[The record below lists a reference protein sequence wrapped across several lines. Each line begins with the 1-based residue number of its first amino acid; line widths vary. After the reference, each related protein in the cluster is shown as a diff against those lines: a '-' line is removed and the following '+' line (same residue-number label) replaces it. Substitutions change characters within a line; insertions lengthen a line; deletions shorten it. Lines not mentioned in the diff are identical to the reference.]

1 MNAFPLSGGG
11 RLAVRARC
19 GRAFARARP
28 RESVNGRRQLP
39 WRILGK
45 WAPPGRWF
53 AGMAMLCC
61 LLVSIATDAFAQQ
74 NAPSPALE
82 RRVKAAFLYK
92 FLAYT
97 EFPPG
102 AFADPLAPV
111 IMVVANSD
119 EMAADLA
126 AITAGRTVNN
136 RPISV
141 RALRDSDTALAH
153 LLFVAGPDCARAA
166 RVIHATRALL
176 VVTEC
181 DSGLQQ
187 GAVINFR
194 LVGEHVRFDVSLD
207 AAERNNIR
215 LSSRLLT
222 VANHVQKGAP

>member
-1 MNAFPLSGGG
+1 MALWRRLLPGGWCACLVLVCG
-11 RLAVRARC
+11 LLATAPRA
-19 GRAFARARP
+19 A
-28 RESVNGRRQLP
+28 L
-39 WRILGK
+39 
-45 WAPPGRWF
+45 
-53 AGMAMLCC
+53 
-61 LLVSIATDAFAQQ
+61 AQDG
-74 NAPSPALE
+74 SALE

-97 EFPPG
+97 EFPAG
-102 AFADPLAPV
+102 AFADAASPV
-111 IMVVANSD
+111 IMVVANSE

-126 AITAGRTVNN
+126 AITAGRSVNS
-136 RPISV
+136 RPIVV
-141 RALRDSDTALAH
+141 RPLREADGVLAH
-153 LLFVAGPDCARAA
+153 LLFVGGSDCARAS

-181 DSGLQQ
+181 DGGLQQ

-207 AAERNNIR
+207 AAEHNNVR